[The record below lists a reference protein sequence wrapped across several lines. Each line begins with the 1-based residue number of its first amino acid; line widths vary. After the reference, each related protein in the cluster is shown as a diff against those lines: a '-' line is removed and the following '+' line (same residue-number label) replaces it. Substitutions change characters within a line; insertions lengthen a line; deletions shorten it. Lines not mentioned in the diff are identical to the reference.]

1 MAIIIPMSNTVVME
15 FKLLLSFKNLSI
27 NQINRK
33 LQISAGLNTINGR
46 KRLAPVMYIK
56 AGRKLGFANR
66 LWLLIIRLKVNAWIN
81 TKTVAKKTLAD
92 GEKAFSR
99 LMLMSSLANGS
110 RKSKFN

>member
-27 NQINRK
+27 NQIKRK

-46 KRLAPVMYIK
+46 NKLAPVIYIN
-56 AGRKLGFANR
+56 AGKKLGLAKR
-66 LWLLIIRLKVNAWIN
+66 LWLLTIRLKINAWTN
-81 TKTVAKKTLAD
+81 TNIVAKKTLAD